1 MKKLLSLIAMLA
13 LCSGVFAQ
21 EAPAGTTPATPA
33 VTTTTTPTAP
43 TPAPTP
49 TPAPL
54 NPLDDPK
61 IKDEIAKTVAALLQ
75 KAEDD
80 KKKSPEQLEFEKFQQ
95 EKQDF
100 ANQQAAFNKQK
111 NELSAQSYML
121 DPKIGLSKELL
132 PFIGITADLD
142 EAGVKNKVDG
152 FKSAIDLHIKNMNLV
167 STTKHIVRGSVAGG
181 KTAEEI
187 AAEILGNKQPVKQA
201 WGQPRT

>member
-21 EAPAGTTPATPA
+21 VAD
-33 VTTTTTPTAP
+33 P
-43 TPAPTP
+43 TPAPIPTGVVPAPIP
-49 TPAPL
+49 TPIPTPIPL

-80 KKKSPEQLEFEKFQQ
+80 KKKSPEQLNLEKFEL
-95 EKQDF
+95 EKQAF
-100 ANQQAAFNKQK
+100 ADQQTAFNKQK

-121 DPKIGLSKELL
+121 DPKVGLSKELL
-132 PFIGITADLD
+132 PFIGITAELD

-152 FKSAIDLHIKNMNLV
+152 FKAAIDQHIKSIGMV
-167 STTKHIVRGSVAGG
+167 STNKHIVTSSGGTG

-187 AAEILGNKQPVKQA
+187 AAEILGTKTATNQA